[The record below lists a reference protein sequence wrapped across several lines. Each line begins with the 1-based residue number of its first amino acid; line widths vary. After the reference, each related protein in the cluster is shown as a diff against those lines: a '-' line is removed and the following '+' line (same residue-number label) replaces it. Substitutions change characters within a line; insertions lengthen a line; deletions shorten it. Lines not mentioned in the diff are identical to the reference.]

1 MIIVVT
7 IYILPKITQQPTNTS
22 GNLYSNV
29 NLTCRATGN
38 PIPTILW
45 YKDNVLIPNDNNDPS
60 ILKFSELNLKDRG
73 FYHCEARSL
82 IRGNVTSVSSSR
94 VILNIIGIL
103 NRYIIV
109 LLCLIFNIDVVQ
121 YTAEMYIP
129 EETTIRTLSEVIQ
142 GFINQVLSIINMK
155 SITSFLF
162 GRLTVYFLV
171 TVYQTLQVHFYL
183 CKLQI
188 TSSEHMV

>member
-1 MIIVVT
+1 MDMCVIVLVDILVLIVNKASLYEAIHIMLHYQLIIVVT

-60 ILKFSELNLKDRG
+60 VLMFSELNLKDRG

-82 IRGNVTSVSSSR
+82 IRGTFISVNSSR
-94 VILNIIGIL
+94 VILNISGI
-103 NRYIIV
+103 N
-109 LLCLIFNIDVVQ
+109 
-121 YTAEMYIP
+121 
-129 EETTIRTLSEVIQ
+129 
-142 GFINQVLSIINMK
+142 
-155 SITSFLF
+155 
-162 GRLTVYFLV
+162 
-171 TVYQTLQVHFYL
+171 
-183 CKLQI
+183 
-188 TSSEHMV
+188 